1 MSNQE
6 LIAKLKEK
14 KIVAI
19 VRGLPVETVL
29 NVTKALYDGGIRF
42 VEVTFNQSSS
52 TCLEDTGNA
61 IRAICEHYTD
71 LHVGAGTVISEEQLM
86 TAYNAGAKYIIS
98 PNMDTELI
106 RKTKELG
113 LLSMPGAM
121 TASEIVTA
129 YKAGADFVKLF
140 PTDNL
145 GAGYI
150 KAVRA
155 PLSHIPM
162 LAVGGVNDENM
173 ADFYKA
179 GACGFGIGGNI
190 VNKKLVESG
199 DFAGLTALARRYV
212 AAAERL

>member
-29 NVTKALYDGGIRF
+29 NVAKALYDGGIRF
-42 VEVTFNQSSS
+42 VEVTFSQSSP
-52 TCLEDTGNA
+52 TCIEDTS
-61 IRAICEHYTD
+61 RAIEAIAKNYTD
-71 LHVGAGTVISEEQLM
+71 LHVGAGTVITMEQLM
-86 TAYNAGAKYIIS
+86 AAYNAGAKYIIS
-98 PNMDTELI
+98 PNLDVELI

-121 TASEIVTA
+121 TSSEIVDA

-173 ADFYKA
+173 ETFYKA

-190 VNKKLVESG
+190 VNKKLIEAG
-199 DFAGLTALARRYV
+199 DFAGLTELARRYV
-212 AAAERL
+212 QAAERL

>member
-1 MSNQE
+1 MTNQE
-6 LIAKLKEK
+6 LIEKLKEK

-19 VRGLPVETVL
+19 VRGLPVDTVL
-29 NVTKALYDGGIRF
+29 KVAKALYDAGIRF
-42 VEVTFNQSSS
+42 VEVTFNQSSP
-52 TCLEDTGNA
+52 TCIEDTS
-61 IRAICEHYTD
+61 RAIAAIAEHYTD
-71 LHVGAGTVISEEQLM
+71 LHVGAGTVITEEQLM
-86 TAYNAGAKYIIS
+86 AAYKAGAKYIIS
-98 PNMDTELI
+98 PNMEVALI
-106 RKTKELG
+106 QKTKELG

-129 YKAGADFVKLF
+129 HKAGADLVKLF

-173 ADFYKA
+173 EQFYKA

-190 VNKKLVESG
+190 VNKKLIEAG
-199 DFAGLTALARRYV
+199 DFAGLTELARRYV
-212 AAAERL
+212 QAAERL